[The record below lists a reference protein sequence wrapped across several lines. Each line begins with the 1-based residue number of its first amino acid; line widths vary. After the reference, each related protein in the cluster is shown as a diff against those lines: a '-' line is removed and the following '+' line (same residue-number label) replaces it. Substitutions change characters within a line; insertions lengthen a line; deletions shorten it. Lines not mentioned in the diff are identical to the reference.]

1 MEDCKTNRINKEK
14 KSKLHNTTLLI
25 NRVAEEGIKKFF
37 KAYPILMREYPD
49 LTKIYQIRQF

>member
-49 LTKIYQIRQF
+49 LTKIYQIR